1 MEQLKLRVRNG
12 ICICFT
18 AQGKE
23 TATRLLEKLS
33 QQMEEAFDFLD
44 YTGSEHSKPLKQV
57 VKEAFQEKEAI
68 LFVGAAGIA
77 VRLIAPWVQDKLKD
91 PAVLVIDEQGRY
103 AIPILSGHVGGC
115 NELAEAAAQIL
126 GAEPVITTATD
137 LRQAFAVDVFAA
149 ENELVISDREL
160 AKQIS
165 AAELRGEKIGFFSDY
180 PVDGIVPAEIT
191 PGVWQKENIYVTL
204 KQGGCP
210 KNAPASLVRR
220 DMVIGLQEKKE
231 QRDAAKAAA
240 VVAVETGDSA
250 KAAEID
256 MSVGKSDIGS
266 LGQKSEQK
274 KEQSYERTVVLGM
287 GCRRDSSLN
296 AVREMARV
304 ALSRAMID
312 KSAVRAIATVDRKK
326 NEMAFLALAKEWDVE
341 LWSFTPEEL
350 ESAGTKF
357 AESPFV
363 RKTVGVGNVCER
375 AAVMGV
381 RRIYR
386 EREMDEKNLPA
397 IDLRV
402 QKMAFNG
409 VTAAVAVPASE
420 QVRRQ
425 QWKKK
430 NYT

>member
-23 TATRLLEKLS
+23 TATHLLEKLS

-115 NELAEAAAQIL
+115 NELAETAAQIL

-256 MSVGKSDIGS
+256 MSVGKYS
-266 LGQKSEQK
+266 
-274 KEQSYERTVVLGM
+274 
-287 GCRRDSSLN
+287 
-296 AVREMARV
+296 
-304 ALSRAMID
+304 
-312 KSAVRAIATVDRKK
+312 
-326 NEMAFLALAKEWDVE
+326 
-341 LWSFTPEEL
+341 
-350 ESAGTKF
+350 
-357 AESPFV
+357 
-363 RKTVGVGNVCER
+363 
-375 AAVMGV
+375 
-381 RRIYR
+381 
-386 EREMDEKNLPA
+386 
-397 IDLRV
+397 
-402 QKMAFNG
+402 
-409 VTAAVAVPASE
+409 
-420 QVRRQ
+420 
-425 QWKKK
+425 
-430 NYT
+430 